1 MKILLVSPHYPPRF
15 IGGVERI
22 ARRLAHRLRAA
33 GHTPTVVA
41 VERLGVEQRY
51 QRLAEVSDDDGV
63 TVWRLS
69 LPREAE
75 GKAFASTYRP
85 RAAEAWLRD
94 WLARERP
101 DVIHLHSGYLLGG
114 AVLDAAATLGIP
126 VAVTLH
132 DYWFICPRITML
144 QPDGACCTGPE
155 SAGKCAWCLAGEQ
168 RRYRLP
174 QRLLGAPIA
183 RAVGRAL
190 AAAPAAVAAINPI
203 ASRLRDVETRQQ
215 FLLTAL
221 NGAAAIMSPSRF
233 LRDQMAQAGVPRDR
247 ITLLPYGIEPGTRV
261 APRPADDVALRV
273 GFLGQVAPHKG
284 LHVLIPAVRALRER
298 GVELI
303 IRGDL
308 TREPAYVSRLRA
320 LAAGDPRIL
329 FAGPIVDGRV
339 DALFST
345 IDVLAVPSIWYE
357 NAPLVM
363 LEAKRAGVPVLASHL
378 GGMAELVRHDVDGL
392 LAEPGSPAAFT
403 KQLQR
408 LRTEPGLLNR
418 LRRGITPPPAIDDEV
433 RALIDLYANLA
444 AGRPVHVNG
453 SRAHAPL
460 GPRGLAPAAATAAP
474 PAIAVAS
481 TSASAAANGR
491 GRV

>member
-1 MKILLVSPHYPPRF
+1 MKILLVAPHYPPRF

-33 GHTPTVVA
+33 GHAPTVVA
-41 VERLGVEQRY
+41 VERLGVERTY
-51 QRLAEVSDDDGV
+51 QRLADVSDDDGV

-75 GKAFASTYRP
+75 DAAFASTYRP
-85 RAAEAWLRD
+85 RGAEAWLRD
-94 WLARERP
+94 WIARERP

-114 AVLDAAATLGIP
+114 AVLEAAAAHRIP

-132 DYWFICPRITML
+132 DYWFICPRITLL

-155 SAGKCAWCLAGEQ
+155 SARKCAWCLATEQ

-174 QRLLGAPIA
+174 QQLLGAPIA

-190 AAAPAAVAAINPI
+190 AAVPSALAAINPLG
-203 ASRLRDVETRQQ
+203 SRVREVETRQQ

-221 NGAAAIMSPSRF
+221 SGAAAIMSPSRF
-233 LRDQMAQAGVPRDR
+233 LRDQVVQAGVPRER
-247 ITLLPYGIEPGTRV
+247 IALLPYGIEPGARV
-261 APRPADDVALRV
+261 PPRVADDVALRV

-298 GVELI
+298 RVELI

-308 TREPAYVSRLRA
+308 TREPAYVASLRA
-320 LAAGDPRIL
+320 LTAGDPRIV

-339 DALFST
+339 DAFFGA
-345 IDVLAVPSIWYE
+345 IDVLAVPSVWYE

-363 LEAKRAGVPVLASHL
+363 LEAKRAGVPVLASRL

-392 LAEPGSPAAFT
+392 LAEPGSPAAFAG
-403 KQLQR
+403 QLERLIAEPALLDR
-408 LRTEPGLLNR
+408 LRQ
-418 LRRGITPPPAIDDEV
+418 GITPPGSIDDEL
-433 RALIDLYANLA
+433 RALLDLYANLA
-444 AGRPVHVNG
+444 ARKPGHVNG
-453 SRAHAPL
+453 SGAREPL
-460 GPRGLAPAAATAAP
+460 NPHGLAAVVATVVAGAATR
-474 PAIAVAS
+474 
-481 TSASAAANGR
+481 NGR
-491 GRV
+491 A